1 MAAQKVQ
8 FPRLAPYMG
17 AIRRR
22 PAPRSAGAPCRLF
35 RPETVMTAVL
45 KFLKT
50 EAAGGLLIAL
60 AAAAAILV
68 ANSPLASGYN
78 AWLKT
83 PLVLDLGFWQ
93 VGGALKDWV
102 KDGLMAVFF
111 YVIGLELKR
120 ELTVGELSNPKT
132 VLLPVA
138 AAFGGALLPVL
149 IYSAYAGGV
158 DPRGW
163 PVPVATDIAFA
174 LAALALIAPKADP
187 RLRLFLLTLAVVDDL
202 MAIVLIAVLF
212 TAELAYV
219 PLFAALALL
228 GLVYG
233 LGRLRPL
240 PMWIYPAVAVITWG
254 LSKESGVHTSV
265 MAVAAA
271 FIVPPRPIGSD
282 DTLLGRLEHY
292 IHPFSAY
299 VVLPIFAFSAAG
311 VSLAGLKPQ
320 DILAGVSA
328 GVALGLAIGK
338 PIGVTLFAL
347 AAARL
352 AKTPLPFSLGQL
364 IGVGCLCGIGFT
376 MSLFIGALAFDGDVA
391 GEAQARLGVLMGSSL
406 SLLLGLIAFRLLPP
420 PKT

>member
-1 MAAQKVQ
+1 
-8 FPRLAPYMG
+8 
-17 AIRRR
+17 
-22 PAPRSAGAPCRLF
+22 
-35 RPETVMTAVL
+35 MTAAVL

-50 EAAGGLLIAL
+50 EAAGGLLIAF

-68 ANSPLASGYN
+68 ANSAWAPGYN

-120 ELTVGELSNPKT
+120 ELTVGELSNPRT

-138 AAFGGALLPVL
+138 AALGGALLPVI
-149 IYSAYAGGV
+149 IYSAYAGGI

-174 LAALALIAPKADP
+174 LAALALLAPRADP
-187 RLRLFLLTLAVVDDL
+187 SLRLFLLTLAVVDDL
-202 MAIVLIAVLF
+202 MAIVLIGILF
-212 TAELAYV
+212 TSQLVLA
-219 PLFAALALL
+219 PLLAALALL
-228 GLVYG
+228 ALVSG
-233 LGRLRPL
+233 WGRLRAV

-254 LSKESGVHTSV
+254 LAKESGVHTSV

-271 FIVPPRPIGSD
+271 FIVPPRPIGTD

-292 IHPFSAY
+292 IHPLSAY

-311 VSLAGLKPQ
+311 VSLAGLEPSA
-320 DILAGVSA
+320 ILGGVSA
-328 GVALGLAIGK
+328 GVAIALALGK
-338 PIGVTLFAL
+338 PVGVTLFTL
-347 AAARL
+347 AASRL
-352 AKTPLPFSLGQL
+352 SRTPLPFPKRQL

-376 MSLFIGALAFDGDVA
+376 MSLFIGALAFDGDAA
-391 GEAQARLGVLMGSSL
+391 GEAQARLGVLMGSMI
-406 SLLLGLIAFRLLPP
+406 SLLLGLAAFRLFPP
-420 PKT
+420 ARHEFTAKDPTWKSPFRSSPG